1 MFWREYHL
9 QALLPHFELRKL
21 NSILGYDIGT
31 INIFLVN
38 VQVETLL
45 FKNKFVAAVI

>member
-9 QALLPHFELRKL
+9 QALLPHFELR
-21 NSILGYDIGT
+21 DIGT